1 LLGKRIRFALAA
13 ALAVSLVGASLAIAA
28 SQGQR
33 KHEQGQFEATLTGHE
48 ETPAIHTA
56 GQGHL
61 ALTINSNNT
70 ISFTLTYSNLTAPAA
85 VAHVHFGQ
93 PGVAG
98 GVSFFFCGGAKPA
111 CPAGNTASTATVTG
125 TVTAADVLAI
135 PAQGLAAN
143 DIGAIIQEIR
153 DGFAYANVHT
163 APFPNGE
170 IRGQIG
176 EGNGNDNG
184 NHNDNRG
191 NGKGKG
197 HDENDD

>member
-1 LLGKRIRFALAA
+1 MTGKPIRWALGA
-13 ALAVSLVGASLAIAA
+13 ALAISLVGASLALAA
-28 SQGQR
+28 GQGQR
-33 KHEQGQFEATLTGHE
+33 KHEQGQFEATLVGHE

-56 GQGHL
+56 AQGHL
-61 ALTINSNNT
+61 SLTINSNST
-70 ISFTLTYSNLTAPAA
+70 ISFTLTYSGLTSPAL

-111 CPAGNTASTATVTG
+111 CPPGTTSTATVTG
-125 TVTAADVLAI
+125 TVAAADVLAV
-135 PAQGLAAN
+135 PAQGLAAG
-143 DIGAIIQEIR
+143 DIAAISQEIR

-163 APFPNGE
+163 MPFPNGE